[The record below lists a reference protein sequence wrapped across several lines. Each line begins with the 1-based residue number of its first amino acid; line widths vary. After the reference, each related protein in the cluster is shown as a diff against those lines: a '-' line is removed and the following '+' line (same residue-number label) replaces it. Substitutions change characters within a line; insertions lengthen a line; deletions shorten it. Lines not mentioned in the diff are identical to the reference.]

1 MGEERGY
8 SRSGGKSF
16 SGRGKF
22 GDHRSGAK
30 SGSAERH
37 GGFHKDGFHKG
48 GFHKDGLRRDGF
60 HKGSFN
66 RDGERNDRNERRDF
80 DSNDT
85 RRDGARKSFN
95 KSGFKRDGFKRDGF
109 HKGSF
114 KRDGERNDRR
124 FNHRFD
130 SNDESRFERSDAYR
144 SQNNGSVK
152 SGNPRYKKSDNNR
165 FNRFNGND
173 ERYDNR
179 KSSRDGFNNGDF
191 RKDGVKR
198 NGFHKDG
205 FHKDGFHKDGFKNHG
220 ERRLENRDS
229 NRASHS
235 ENRYNRYDKRVE
247 DRNFNYENGPRRN
260 SDGTISYPSQNPYTA
275 RRPGEPKMPKGMEW
289 AMLSKESRER
299 LRGLSKEHAENIGLH
314 ILAAYALEEEEP
326 KLALEHAK
334 WAAKQAS
341 RIDFSRETL
350 AFIAY
355 RQGDYKLAAREF
367 RTAMRMNGYL
377 DYLPFIAD
385 CERGIGNLDKALE
398 ICMSDEAKSVVGEVK
413 ASRIDFSRETLAF
426 IAYRQGDYKLAARE
440 FRTAMR
446 MNGYL
451 DYLPFIADCER
462 GIGNLDK
469 ALEICMSDEAKS
481 VVGEV
486 KAELF
491 LVYAGVLADT
501 NHIDKAIELVH
512 VMGRSKG
519 LPGEYRMRAIQA
531 EQYFLEEAGR
541 SDEALELEGLLDRL
555 EEQYADIE
563 DDEVNPEDIV
573 IDYDLE
579 HFNESLLEDIGVSKD
594 DAKFAPED
602 SEDSYD
608 SYDSEDSEDSDDSE
622 SLDDSSFEESKSD
635 SLAESENSEKDNN
648 KLSSS
653 DNVET
658 TSNGTVDSNE

>member
-22 GDHRSGAK
+22 GGHRSGAK

-60 HKGSFN
+60 HKGSFKH
-66 RDGERNDRNERRDF
+66 DGERNERNERRDF

-85 RRDGARKSFN
+85 RRDGDRKSFN

-144 SQNNGSVK
+144 SQNSGSVK
-152 SGNPRYKKSDNNR
+152 SGNPRYKKSDN
-165 FNRFNGND
+165 NRFNGND

-205 FHKDGFHKDGFKNHG
+205 FHKDGFHKDGFHKDSFKNHG
-220 ERRLENRDS
+220 EHRLENRDS

-247 DRNFNYENGPRRN
+247 DRNFSYENGPRRN

-334 WAAKQAS
+334 WAAKQ
-341 RIDFSRETL
+341 
-350 AFIAY
+350 
-355 RQGDYKLAAREF
+355 
-367 RTAMRMNGYL
+367 
-377 DYLPFIAD
+377 
-385 CERGIGNLDKALE
+385 
-398 ICMSDEAKSVVGEVK
+398 

-658 TSNGTVDSNE
+658 TSNGTVDSKE

>member
-66 RDGERNDRNERRDF
+66 RDGERNERNERRDF

-85 RRDGARKSFN
+85 RRDGDRKSFN

-144 SQNNGSVK
+144 SQNSGSVK

-205 FHKDGFHKDGFKNHG
+205 FHKDGFKNHG

-235 ENRYNRYDKRVE
+235 ENRNNRYDKRVE

-334 WAAKQAS
+334 WAAKQ
-341 RIDFSRETL
+341 
-350 AFIAY
+350 
-355 RQGDYKLAAREF
+355 
-367 RTAMRMNGYL
+367 
-377 DYLPFIAD
+377 
-385 CERGIGNLDKALE
+385 
-398 ICMSDEAKSVVGEVK
+398 

-622 SLDDSSFEESKSD
+622 GSDDYSFEESKSD

-658 TSNGTVDSNE
+658 TSNGTVDSKE

>member
-22 GDHRSGAK
+22 GGHRSGAK

-37 GGFHKDGFHKG
+37 GGFHKDGFHNGGFHKDGFHKG

-60 HKGSFN
+60 HKGSFK

-144 SQNNGSVK
+144 SQNSGSVK

-165 FNRFNGND
+165 FNRFNSND

-205 FHKDGFHKDGFKNHG
+205 FHKDGFKNHG

-235 ENRYNRYDKRVE
+235 ENRNNRYDKRVE
-247 DRNFNYENGPRRN
+247 DRNFSYENGPRRN

-334 WAAKQAS
+334 WAAKQ
-341 RIDFSRETL
+341 
-350 AFIAY
+350 
-355 RQGDYKLAAREF
+355 
-367 RTAMRMNGYL
+367 
-377 DYLPFIAD
+377 
-385 CERGIGNLDKALE
+385 
-398 ICMSDEAKSVVGEVK
+398 

-635 SLAESENSEKDNN
+635 SLAESANPEKDNN

-658 TSNGTVDSNE
+658 TSNGTVDSKE

>member
-22 GDHRSGAK
+22 GGHRSGAK

-37 GGFHKDGFHKG
+37 GGFHKG

-60 HKGSFN
+60 HKGSFK
-66 RDGERNDRNERRDF
+66 RDGERNELNERRDF

-198 NGFHKDG
+198 NG

-413 ASRIDFSRETLAF
+413 A
-426 IAYRQGDYKLAARE
+426 
-440 FRTAMR
+440 
-446 MNGYL
+446 
-451 DYLPFIADCER
+451 
-462 GIGNLDK
+462 
-469 ALEICMSDEAKS
+469 
-481 VVGEV
+481 
-486 KAELF
+486 ELF

-531 EQYFLEEAGR
+531 EQYFLEKAGR
-541 SDEALELEGLLDRL
+541 NDEALELEGLLDRL

-608 SYDSEDSEDSDDSE
+608 SYDSEDSEGSEDSDNSE
-622 SLDDSSFEESKSD
+622 GSYDSSFEESKSD

-658 TSNGTVDSNE
+658 TSNGTVDSKE

>member
-22 GDHRSGAK
+22 GGHRSGAK

-60 HKGSFN
+60 HKGSFKH
-66 RDGERNDRNERRDF
+66 DGERNERNERRDF

-144 SQNNGSVK
+144 SQNSGSVK
-152 SGNPRYKKSDNNR
+152 SGNPRYKKSDN
-165 FNRFNGND
+165 NRFNGND

-198 NGFHKDG
+198 NG

-413 ASRIDFSRETLAF
+413 A
-426 IAYRQGDYKLAARE
+426 
-440 FRTAMR
+440 
-446 MNGYL
+446 
-451 DYLPFIADCER
+451 
-462 GIGNLDK
+462 
-469 ALEICMSDEAKS
+469 
-481 VVGEV
+481 
-486 KAELF
+486 ELF

-541 SDEALELEGLLDRL
+541 NDEALELEGLLDRL

-594 DAKFAPED
+594 DAKFAPDD

-608 SYDSEDSEDSDDSE
+608 SYDSEDSEDSDNSE
-622 SLDDSSFEESKSD
+622 GSDDSSFEESKSD
-635 SLAESENSEKDNN
+635 SLAESEDPEKDNN

-658 TSNGTVDSNE
+658 TSNGTVDSKE

>member
-22 GDHRSGAK
+22 GGHRSGAK

-109 HKGSF
+109 KRDGFHKGSF
-114 KRDGERNDRR
+114 KRDGERNERR
-124 FNHRFD
+124 FNRRFD

-165 FNRFNGND
+165 FNGND

-198 NGFHKDG
+198 NG

-413 ASRIDFSRETLAF
+413 A
-426 IAYRQGDYKLAARE
+426 
-440 FRTAMR
+440 
-446 MNGYL
+446 
-451 DYLPFIADCER
+451 
-462 GIGNLDK
+462 
-469 ALEICMSDEAKS
+469 
-481 VVGEV
+481 
-486 KAELF
+486 ELF

-541 SDEALELEGLLDRL
+541 SDEAFELEGLLDRL

-608 SYDSEDSEDSDDSE
+608 SYDSEDSEDSEDSDDSE

-635 SLAESENSEKDNN
+635 SLAESANPEKDNN

-658 TSNGTVDSNE
+658 TSNGTVDSKE

>member
-22 GDHRSGAK
+22 GGHRSGAK
-30 SGSAERH
+30 SGGAERH
-37 GGFHKDGFHKG
+37 G

-60 HKGSFN
+60 HKGSFK

-144 SQNNGSVK
+144 SQNSGSVK

-198 NGFHKDG
+198 NG

-413 ASRIDFSRETLAF
+413 A
-426 IAYRQGDYKLAARE
+426 
-440 FRTAMR
+440 
-446 MNGYL
+446 
-451 DYLPFIADCER
+451 
-462 GIGNLDK
+462 
-469 ALEICMSDEAKS
+469 
-481 VVGEV
+481 
-486 KAELF
+486 ELF

-608 SYDSEDSEDSDDSE
+608 SYDSEDSEDSEDSDDSE

-635 SLAESENSEKDNN
+635 SLAESAKPEKDNN

-658 TSNGTVDSNE
+658 TSNGTVDSKE

>member
-22 GDHRSGAK
+22 GAHRSGAQGK
-30 SGSAERH
+30 NGDRR
-37 GGFHKDGFHKG
+37 G

-60 HKGSFN
+60 HKGSFK
-66 RDGERNDRNERRDF
+66 RDGESHERRDF

-124 FNHRFD
+124 FNRRFD

-144 SQNNGSVK
+144 SQNSGSVK

-165 FNRFNGND
+165 FNRFNSND

-198 NGFHKDG
+198 NG

-334 WAAKQAS
+334 WAAKQ
-341 RIDFSRETL
+341 
-350 AFIAY
+350 
-355 RQGDYKLAAREF
+355 
-367 RTAMRMNGYL
+367 
-377 DYLPFIAD
+377 
-385 CERGIGNLDKALE
+385 
-398 ICMSDEAKSVVGEVK
+398 

-658 TSNGTVDSNE
+658 TSNGTVDSKE

>member
-22 GDHRSGAK
+22 GDHRSGAQGK
-30 SGSAERH
+30 NGDRR
-37 GGFHKDGFHKG
+37 G

-60 HKGSFN
+60 HKGSFK
-66 RDGERNDRNERRDF
+66 RDGESHERRDF

-124 FNHRFD
+124 FNRRFD

-144 SQNNGSVK
+144 SQNSGSVK

-165 FNRFNGND
+165 FNRFNSND

-198 NGFHKDG
+198 NG

-247 DRNFNYENGPRRN
+247 DCNFNYENGPRRN

-334 WAAKQAS
+334 WAAKQ
-341 RIDFSRETL
+341 
-350 AFIAY
+350 
-355 RQGDYKLAAREF
+355 
-367 RTAMRMNGYL
+367 
-377 DYLPFIAD
+377 
-385 CERGIGNLDKALE
+385 
-398 ICMSDEAKSVVGEVK
+398 

-658 TSNGTVDSNE
+658 TSNGTVDSKE

>member
-114 KRDGERNDRR
+114 KRDGERNERR

-144 SQNNGSVK
+144 SQNSGSVK

-165 FNRFNGND
+165 FNGND

-179 KSSRDGFNNGDF
+179 KSSSDGFNNGDF

-198 NGFHKDG
+198 NG

-334 WAAKQAS
+334 WAAKQ
-341 RIDFSRETL
+341 
-350 AFIAY
+350 
-355 RQGDYKLAAREF
+355 
-367 RTAMRMNGYL
+367 
-377 DYLPFIAD
+377 
-385 CERGIGNLDKALE
+385 
-398 ICMSDEAKSVVGEVK
+398 

-635 SLAESENSEKDNN
+635 SLAESANPEKDNN

-658 TSNGTVDSNE
+658 TSNGTVDSKE